1 MEPELNPYRPGAG
14 LLPPELAGREEHL
27 NHFEQLIIRAKHRT
41 IDRALIISGLRGVG
55 KTALMT
61 RFSQMADQHR
71 WIYITTEGQ
80 ANDTAAHEVRRR
92 LGAEIQ
98 AALVRFSLKAR
109 LDDALRH
116 LSALA
121 GQFSLS
127 LGPVTIESK
136 PAATGL
142 LDLDVE
148 TLTLAIAKEAQVREA
163 AFAIFVD
170 ELQDLDHDM
179 LTALLVAQHKAQ
191 QQNLPFYLI
200 GAGLPSLPAI
210 LTNAKSYAERLF
222 RYSTVGPLNEQ
233 HATEALT
240 VPAEK
245 VGCSYSP
252 DALATILTASG
263 GYPYFLQEYGKAI
276 WDFADEKTF
285 TDLDALAAVEIG
297 REQLD
302 SGFFPSRWLRA
313 SDREREYMTTMS
325 VVGAGKPAS
334 TTAIA
339 KDMSAAPSKLS
350 PIRQSLIAKGLI
362 YAPERGFVDFSV
374 PGMADYIDR
383 AWIGD

>member
-1 MEPELNPYRPGAG
+1 
-14 LLPPELAGREEHL
+14 
-27 NHFEQLIIRAKHRT
+27 
-41 IDRALIISGLRGVG
+41 
-55 KTALMT
+55 
-61 RFSQMADQHR
+61 MADQHR
-71 WIYITTEGQ
+71 WIFITTEGQ
-80 ANDTAAHEVRRR
+80 ASTAAANDVRRR

-98 AALVRFSLKAR
+98 SAIVRYSLKAR
-109 LDDALRH
+109 INDSLKH
-116 LSALA
+116 LSTLV
-121 GQFSLS
+121 GNFTLTV
-127 LGPVTIESK
+127 GPVTVQTTPQE
-136 PAATGL
+136 AATGL

-148 TLTLAIAKEAQVREA
+148 TLITAIAKEAQARES

-170 ELQDLDHDM
+170 ELQDLDHEL

-191 QQNLPFYLI
+191 QQDLPFYLI

-210 LTNAKSYAERLF
+210 LTGAKSYAERLF
-222 RYSTVGPLNEQ
+222 HYATVGPLSKE

-245 VGCSYSP
+245 VGCHYSP
-252 DALATILTASG
+252 DALDIILTAAG

-276 WDFADEKTF
+276 WDFAEEKTF
-285 TDLDALAAVEIG
+285 TTFDALTAVDIG

-313 SDREREYMTTMS
+313 SDREREYMTTMA
-325 VVGAGKPAS
+325 VVGSGQAAS

-339 KDMSAAPSKLS
+339 KDMNTTPSSLS
-350 PIRQSLIAKGLI
+350 PIRQALITKGLI
-362 YAPERGFVDFSV
+362 YAPERGYVDFSV